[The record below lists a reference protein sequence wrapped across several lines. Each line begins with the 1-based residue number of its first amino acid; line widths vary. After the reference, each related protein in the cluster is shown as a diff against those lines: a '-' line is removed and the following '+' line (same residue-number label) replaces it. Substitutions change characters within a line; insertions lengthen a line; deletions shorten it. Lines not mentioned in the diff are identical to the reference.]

1 MFAMKKPTRT
11 ETIKPWTN
19 ADIAALFYRIAD
31 ILELQGEIIFKIVA
45 YRRAADAI
53 EHLGRDV
60 RAIWNDDPKNLRE
73 IPGIGKEI
81 SEKID
86 EILTTGNL
94 KYYKK
99 ISKGIPPGIFEMLQI
114 PDVGPKTVKR
124 LWKELKITDVA
135 KLEKAARKGKLRPLK
150 GFGARSEEK
159 ILAGI
164 EAQRRKKSQTRVLLG
179 AAYPFAQSIVDAMK
193 DACGA
198 LIANIEPAGS
208 LRRMKQTIGDLDIL
222 VASNSPKQIIEA
234 FVSLPMVRDVNE
246 QGTTKASVIAQN
258 GLQVDL
264 RVLEPGR
271 WGSAIQYFTG
281 SKEHNV
287 ELRQIA
293 LQQGLSLSEWSF
305 KTVKGGKE
313 ILTPREEDVYEKLGM
328 PWIPPELREGIGEI
342 ALARNAKLPRLIEL
356 KDIKGDLQTHST
368 WSDGSFSIEQM
379 AEAAKARGLKY
390 LGVTDHSQGLGIAR
404 GLTPERMKQ
413 QWKEIDKLNERLK
426 DFRILKGI
434 EVEIRA
440 DGTLDMPEEILAQLD
455 FCLASTHSSLKQPRE
470 KITARVIRAL
480 QNPLVDIFAHP
491 TGRLINQREESALD
505 LEQVFRVAK
514 ETGTILEIDGAAE
527 RLDLDD
533 AHVRRAR
540 EVGAQIVIDS
550 DAHSPD
556 GMGGLFYG
564 VAMAR
569 RGGLSARDVLNTLEW
584 DELKGKLKRQKRK
597 AKS

>member
-1 MFAMKKPTRT
+1 MPKQNPSTASEKQ
-11 ETIKPWTN
+11 WTN
-19 ADIAALFYRIAD
+19 AEIAALFYRIAA
-31 ILELQGEIIFKIVA
+31 ILEIQGEIIFKIVA

-60 RAIWNDDPKNLRE
+60 RAIWNGDPKNLRG

-81 SEKID
+81 SEKIN
-86 EILTTGNL
+86 EILTTGKL
-94 KYYKK
+94 KYYSK
-99 ISKGIPPGIFEMLQI
+99 ISKGIPTGIFDLLQI

-135 KLEKAARKGKLRPLK
+135 KLETAARKGKLRPLK

-179 AAYPFAQSIVDAMK
+179 AAYPFAHSIVSAMQ

-198 LIANIEPAGS
+198 AIANIEPAGS

-222 VASNSPKQIIEA
+222 VASNSPKQIIDA
-234 FVSLPMVRDVNE
+234 FVKLPMVQQVNE
-246 QGTTKASVIAQN
+246 KGTTKASVIAQN

-271 WGSAIQYFTG
+271 WGSALQYFTG

-293 LQQGLSLSEWSF
+293 LAQGLSLSEWGF
-305 KTVKGGKE
+305 KTVKGEKE
-313 ILTPREEDVYEKLGM
+313 ILTPREQDVYEKLGM
-328 PWIPPELREGIGEI
+328 QWVPPELREGIGEI
-342 ALARNAKLPRLIEL
+342 TLARNAKLPRLIEL
-356 KDIKGDLQTHST
+356 KDLKGDLQTHST
-368 WSDGSFSIEQM
+368 WSDGSFTIEQM
-379 AEAAKARGLKY
+379 AQAAQARGLKY

-404 GLTPERMKQ
+404 GLTPERQRQ
-413 QWKEIDKLNERLK
+413 QWKEIDELNKKFK
-426 DFRILKGI
+426 DFKILKGI

-440 DGTLDMPEEILAQLD
+440 DGTLDMPDEILAGLD
-455 FCLASTHSSLKQPRE
+455 YCLASTHSSLKQTRD
-470 KITARVIRAL
+470 KITARVLRAL

-491 TGRLINQREESALD
+491 TGRLINEREESALD
-505 LEQVFRVAK
+505 LEEVFKVAQA
-514 ETGTILEIDGAAE
+514 TGTILEIDGAAE

-533 AHVRRAR
+533 ARVRRAR

-569 RGGLSARDVLNTLEW
+569 RGGLTKHDVLNTLEW
-584 DELKGKLKRQKRK
+584 DELKAKLKRAKRK
-597 AKS
+597 TKN